1 MRLATILLNGIYF
14 ALNLYN
20 RAVRLLT
27 SKHPPSVIY
36 KDNKAYTPLHFAVIS
51 GHTEWV
57 VYRIATHVRYGS
69 FVYVMVTRALATT
82 TWLDDRINVQ
92 VIGDSSTVASDITSC
107 YLYSSFTTAIL
118 IYTPV

>member
-1 MRLATILLNGIYF
+1 MAYVLLKLTNPTALHEFSHYF

-51 GHTEWV
+51 GHTE
-57 VYRIATHVRYGS
+57 
-69 FVYVMVTRALATT
+69 
-82 TWLDDRINVQ
+82 
-92 VIGDSSTVASDITSC
+92 
-107 YLYSSFTTAIL
+107 
-118 IYTPV
+118 